1 MAVTV
6 SNERGDPV
14 RRVIVVGA
22 SNVARSISTLVAAA
36 QLVWQGPIEAIIAG
50 GHGRSYGRA
59 TSVLGRALPGIG
71 QAGLW
76 KALETRPS
84 YGTSAVL
91 TDVGNDLLYGSE
103 PELVAQWVDVCIAR
117 LTDAADTTLV
127 CGMPLVNITSL
138 SPRRFLA
145 YRALF
150 FPRCRLTLSE
160 IAARATDLQARLQ
173 RSAVER
179 GATWLEPAAAW
190 YGRDPIHWRPAV
202 CAELWTK
209 IFFGGDDQVS
219 LRLRRN
225 ALRGLY
231 LRSLVPYERRL
242 WGVMQRRAQPSGML
256 RDGTTIALY

>member
-6 SNERGDPV
+6 SGNRGEPV
-14 RRVIVVGA
+14 RRLIVVGA
-22 SNVARSISTLVAAA
+22 SNVARSISTAVSAG
-36 QLVWQGPIEAIIAG
+36 QLVWRGPIEALIAG

-71 QAGLW
+71 QSGLW
-76 KALETRPS
+76 KAIETRAS
-84 YGTSAVL
+84 YGASAVL

-103 PELVAQWVDVCIAR
+103 PEQVAQWVDACIAR

-127 CGMPLVNITSL
+127 CGMPLVNLTSL
-138 SPRRFLA
+138 SARRFLA

-160 IAARATDLQARLQ
+160 IAARATELQARMQ
-173 RSAVER
+173 RSVVAR
-179 GATWLEPAAAW
+179 GATWLEPEAAW

-202 CAELWTK
+202 CAELWSK
-209 IFFGGDDQVS
+209 FFFGGDDQVS
-219 LRLRRN
+219 LRVRRS
-225 ALRGLY
+225 ALRSLY

-242 WGVMQRRAQPSGML
+242 WGVMQRRTQPSGML
-256 RDGTTIALY
+256 RDGTTISLY